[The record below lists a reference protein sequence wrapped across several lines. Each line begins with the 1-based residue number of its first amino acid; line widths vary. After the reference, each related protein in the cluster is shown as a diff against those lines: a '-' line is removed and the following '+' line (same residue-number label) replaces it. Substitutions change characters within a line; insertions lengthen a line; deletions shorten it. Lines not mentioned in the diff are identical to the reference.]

1 MTYTESRKSY
11 SIRTKNG
18 EPIITFQDEHEAMR
32 YWRDIEELVMEHGH
46 IMCVDEKTIVS
57 KEIEL

>member
-11 SIRTKNG
+11 SIRTKSG

-32 YWRDIEELVMEHGH
+32 YWQDIEELVMEHGH
-46 IMCVDEKTIVS
+46 IM
-57 KEIEL
+57 

>member
-18 EPIITFQDEHEAMR
+18 EPIITFQDEHEAFWN
-32 YWRDIEELVMEHGH
+32 WRDIEELVMEQGYVL
-46 IMCVDEKTIVS
+46 CVDETTIVS